1 MTMFS
6 HQRSS
11 NQSQTQSRT
20 SWVEPSVFFTIA
32 VGMFI
37 IGALIDPLLGS
48 SLTAD
53 VHPDFGLAGLLKMT
67 CSVLSALFFVEGLVL
82 IKYRVQP
89 SPSKSTTQEKLIP
102 DAEGWGA
109 VGILTVSL
117 FDSVKRPIK
126 LLTIKESIIWMVLT
140 LSSSFSFGLLS
151 VPWLFSLLGKEDG
164 FIERLSV
171 WLWFLCCG
179 ILLYVLFRFQRA
191 PIRQRKGYLFGLL
204 ALFVT
209 CFFIGMGKVSWL
221 HHLFSVKAAQA
232 FAGNFQETFSLLHT
246 SSYPSQNLFHLVAFL
261 FLIALPF
268 LHDQTSLLKRSET
281 ISFFIPS
288 RFILLVSSIMVAY
301 NYGMWNLLWTQWGF
315 FVTLFILLYYAW
327 SYSTSTERISLP
339 LVLLGFVAATQSILL
354 LNGGAISQAG
364 VVQNYK
370 ELFIPL
376 AFLFYSLEVLQKT
389 GMVCHAPES
398 LKTT

>member
-1 MTMFS
+1 MFS
-6 HQRSS
+6 YESSPHKSLHQSS
-11 NQSQTQSRT
+11 T
-20 SWVEPSVFFTIA
+20 SWVGPGLFFAIA
-32 VGMFI
+32 VGVFI
-37 IGALIDPLLGS
+37 VGVMIDPLFGS
-48 SLTAD
+48 WLT
-53 VHPDFGLAGLLKMT
+53 VSESPDYGLAGLLKMT

-82 IKYRVQP
+82 IKYRTG
-89 SPSKSTTQEKLIP
+89 SSHSNSTTQEKLVP

-117 FDSVKRPIK
+117 FESVKKPIK
-126 LLTIKESIIWMVLT
+126 LLTIKEFLIWIVLT
-140 LSSSFSFGLLS
+140 LSSFFSLGLLS

-191 PIRQRKGYLFGLL
+191 AVRTRKGYLLGLL
-204 ALFVT
+204 VLVVM
-209 CFFIGMGKVSWL
+209 CFSVGMGKVSWL
-221 HHLFSVKAAQA
+221 QQLFSIKAAQA
-232 FAGNFQETFSLLHT
+232 FTGNIHNTFELLQT
-246 SSYPSQNLFHLVAFL
+246 SSYSTLSFFHLGVFI
-261 FLIALPF
+261 FLIILPF

-288 RFILLVSSIMVAY
+288 RFILLASSIMVAY
-301 NYGMWNLLWTQWGF
+301 NYGMWNLFWTQWGF

-327 SYSTSTERISLP
+327 SYSSSTERMSLP
-339 LVLLGFVAATQSILL
+339 LVLLGFVAATQSLL
-354 LNGGAISQAG
+354 LLHGGALSHVG
-364 VVQNYK
+364 VVPNYK
-370 ELFIPL
+370 EFFIPL

-389 GMVCHAPES
+389 GMVCHVPER